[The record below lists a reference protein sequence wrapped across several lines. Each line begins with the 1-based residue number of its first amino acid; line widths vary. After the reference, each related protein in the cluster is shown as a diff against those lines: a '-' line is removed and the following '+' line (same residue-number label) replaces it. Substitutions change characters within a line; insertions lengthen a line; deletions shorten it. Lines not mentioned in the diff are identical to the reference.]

1 MTVFEETFQ
10 EIDSFGKA
18 FDETANKI
26 RVLTEYVV
34 SDYNVDVASVKLEQK
49 KDDTISDDQVSE
61 SLYEVT
67 EKCNG
72 K

>member
-10 EIDSFGKA
+10 EIDSFGKT

-34 SDYNVDVASVKLEQK
+34 SD
-49 KDDTISDDQVSE
+49 
-61 SLYEVT
+61 
-67 EKCNG
+67 
-72 K
+72 